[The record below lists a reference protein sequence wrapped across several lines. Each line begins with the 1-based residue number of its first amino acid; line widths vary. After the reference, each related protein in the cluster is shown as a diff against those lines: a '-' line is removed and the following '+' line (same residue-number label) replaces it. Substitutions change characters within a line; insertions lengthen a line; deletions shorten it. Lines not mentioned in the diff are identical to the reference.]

1 MDMGFWEHLTS
12 FNALIVFA
20 GTALLGLACG
30 VIGSFTVLRERALI
44 GDCVAHASL
53 PGICISFMIF
63 HERSFPMLFAG
74 AIAAGLLSAWCVSA
88 IRRHTRIKE
97 DTALALVLSSFFGL
111 GIALSRHLQNQPSG
125 TAPGLDSFILGKAA
139 TISSGDVAVIAAIAA
154 VSIGLSCM
162 LFKEFTLLCFD
173 REFAQT
179 QGYPVKSL
187 DFILMALVCLC
198 ASAGLPAVGA
208 VLIVALLIFPAVTA
222 RLWTNRVSLMIPLA
236 GIFGVLAAVAGTF
249 LSAVTPYE
257 LVEHGLPT
265 GPLIV
270 VSAAVLFIVSFIVAP
285 LHGILWRTSG
295 RIQRDSR

>member
-1 MDMGFWEHLTS
+1 MGLWEHLTS
-12 FNALIVFA
+12 FNSLLVLV

-63 HERSFPMLFAG
+63 HERSFPILFSG
-74 AIAAGLLSAWCVSA
+74 AIVAGLVSAWCVSA
-88 IRRHTRIKE
+88 IRRYTRIKE

-111 GIALSRHLQNQPSG
+111 GIALSRYLQNQPGG

-139 TISSGDVAVIAAIAA
+139 TISSDDVVVISIIAA
-154 VSIGLSCM
+154 VSVCLCIA
-162 LFKEFTLLCFD
+162 LFKELTLLCFD
-173 REFAQT
+173 REFAYT

-187 DFILMALVCLC
+187 DFIVMALVCLC

-208 VLIVALLIFPAVTA
+208 VLVVALLIFPAATA
-222 RLWTNRVSLMIPLA
+222 RLWTNRIGRMVPLS
-236 GIFGVLAAVAGTF
+236 GIFGVIAAVTGTL

-270 VSAAVLFIVSFIVAP
+270 ISAACIFALSFVAAP
-285 LHGILWRTSG
+285 AHGIAWRTKKSA
-295 RIQRDSR
+295 QEDVQ